1 MRFLGVDYG
10 LKKIGLAVGDD
21 ETGLAFPHVVIPAGE
36 DAPQRLKA
44 IAKEQGIDAFVAG
57 IPIPTEAHYSEEQLN
72 LTLAFVSSLKAATK
86 LPVHLVD
93 EQFSSAEAR
102 RMQKEYG
109 VKAPE
114 DAVAAMIILQAYL
127 DEKRINTD

>member
-21 ETGLAFPHVVIPAGE
+21 DSGLAFPYGVIAAGE
-36 DAPQRLKA
+36 DAPER
-44 IAKEQGIDAFVAG
+44 IVVIGAKEGVEAFVVG
-57 IPIPTEAHYSEEQLN
+57 IPIPNEMFHSDVQLN
-72 LTLAFVSSLKAATK
+72 LTMAFVKALQEKTD
-86 LPVHLVD
+86 LPVSVVD

-109 VKAPE
+109 VKAEE
-114 DAVAAMIILQAYL
+114 DAIAAQIVLQAHL
-127 DEKRINTD
+127 DELRRKE